1 MTCPAA
7 TVCSTYRYEFPN
19 AGNYIQTFN
28 TDIWVYGMLYESKAP
43 PEFYPLAFGEK
54 ANELLQQSFH
64 MFREDITK
72 KTTYNSIWYSF

>member
-1 MTCPAA
+1 
-7 TVCSTYRYEFPN
+7 
-19 AGNYIQTFN
+19 
-28 TDIWVYGMLYESKAP
+28 MLYESKAP

-72 KTTYNSIWYSF
+72 KKHIIVYGIVFEQLVKKKHESYLI